1 MGSANTAIRQVNGT
15 RLSTHDAMLT
25 IRSYKSDDA
34 AELLGLFRSTV
45 REINSVDYDPVQI
58 GAWAS
63 EEIDI
68 QEWHIRFAGRFAY
81 VALLDGRIVGF
92 ADMTTDGYLDRL
104 FVSAQH
110 QRQGVAKTLLAKLK
124 SDASRSGIA
133 EISTE
138 ASITAKPFFE
148 ASGFAIL
155 RKQTVVCRGV
165 KFTNYR
171 MVLTMMEIE

>member
-1 MGSANTAIRQVNGT
+1 
-15 RLSTHDAMLT
+15 ML
-25 IRSYKSDDA
+25 ILRPYKSDDA
-34 AELLGLFRSTV
+34 TELLALFRNTV

-81 VALLDGRIVGF
+81 VAMLDGRIVGF

-104 FVSAQH
+104 YVSAQH
-110 QRQGVAKTLLAKLK
+110 QRQGIAKTLLAKLNTE
-124 SDASRSGIA
+124 ASESGIT

-148 ASGFAIL
+148 AFGFTGL
-155 RKQTVVCRGV
+155 CKQTVECRGV

-171 MVLTMMEIE
+171 MVLTIQEIG